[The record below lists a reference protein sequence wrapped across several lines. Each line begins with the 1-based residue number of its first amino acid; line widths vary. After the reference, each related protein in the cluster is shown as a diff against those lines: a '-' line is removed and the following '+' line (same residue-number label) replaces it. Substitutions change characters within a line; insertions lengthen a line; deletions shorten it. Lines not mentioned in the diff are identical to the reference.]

1 MEQPLIIFDSGIGG
15 LSILRHLLDLPLPI
29 IYFADQHYFPYGD
42 KSSVW
47 VETRLLELSHQFQA
61 ENPAA
66 VVVAC
71 NTGTTTAISKMRQIL
86 TCPVIG
92 VEPVIKPISAY
103 HNCVIWGTSVTLNSP
118 RALELRQLHGDHIR
132 FYTPH
137 ALASAIENQ
146 DSELVSKIL
155 YQAKID
161 LGNPDAIGLSCTHY
175 PHITNQIKKMFPDS
189 IILDPSLAVAKQV
202 KKTLNLPQLKI
213 VNCKLKIT
221 YNTTGNLLK
230 LKRLAKKYL

>member
-1 MEQPLIIFDSGIGG
+1 MEKPLIIFDSGIGG
-15 LSILRHLLDLPLPI
+15 LSILRHLLDLPIPI
-29 IYFADQHYFPYGD
+29 TYFADQHNFPYGD
-42 KSSVW
+42 KSSAW

-71 NTGTTTAISKMRQIL
+71 NTGTTTAISKMRNIL
-86 TCPVIG
+86 SSPVIG

-103 HNCVIWGTSVTLNSP
+103 HNPVIWGTSVTLSSP
-118 RALELRQLHGDHIR
+118 RALELRRLYGDHIR

-146 DSELVSKIL
+146 EAELVIKIL
-155 YQAKID
+155 RQAKTD

-175 PHITNQIKKMFPDS
+175 PLISDQIKAIFPDS
-189 IILDPSLAVAKQV
+189 TILDPSLAVTAHVQ
-202 KKTLNLPQLKI
+202 KTLNLKPKDDNLKPR
-213 VNCKLKIT
+213 VQFVS
-221 YNTTGNLLK
+221 TGNLLK
-230 LKRLAKKYL
+230 LKSIAKKYI